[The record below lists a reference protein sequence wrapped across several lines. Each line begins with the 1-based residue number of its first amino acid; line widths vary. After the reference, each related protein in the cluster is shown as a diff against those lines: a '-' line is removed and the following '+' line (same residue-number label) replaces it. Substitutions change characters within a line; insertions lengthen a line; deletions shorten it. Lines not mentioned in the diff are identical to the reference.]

1 MAKILSKPKSN
12 ATSGERSF
20 YNRIKHY
27 FSEDNDVFLYFEPN
41 IDGLHPDFLLLSP
54 KYGVVIIEVKDYSS
68 KYIKNAAKTGK
79 WQYIDDD
86 NQVKAIS
93 NPFDQI
99 YQYWRVVKN
108 KVNFCKFPSN
118 LRIPIIRLIVFSQI
132 SRDSL
137 FAEEIK
143 NICPRKIHTCFEEEV
158 NWNKNFHDFI
168 SDIIPLNFR
177 LQKEHFQILR
187 ANIVPTCRLPT
198 VKQADLKKYYTK
210 EDQIKLLDREQEK
223 LARRLG
229 EGHRLIF
236 GVAGSGKTVLLI
248 ARARFLALRHSNWK
262 ILALCY
268 NRLLRDLFFHLLNPQ
283 DFDAD
288 ITINTFHGWAR
299 RYLLNANNEYSRLYN
314 EAEKKAKKEN
324 KLNDFFQ
331 TTVPKLFLEMLKNGE
346 KSEKIKYDAILIDE
360 AQDFEQ
366 DWFKPIVEVLNPKTN
381 SLLITCDGLQ
391 GIYERKNFS
400 WSSVG
405 IEARGRVRRF
415 EKSYRNPIEIGRI
428 AQETLPK
435 NLKDML
441 DKVDEYLSTK
451 EFMGTHGSVE
461 VMVSES
467 RTEEYRK
474 LIEKISRILKQP
486 QSVLMLFKY
495 NLMKRNFEHPLFD
508 LLQEKDIN
516 WKGLE
521 DYNYNSSGLLI
532 GTLHGTK
539 GLEFD
544 TIIIPEINSYESEKD
559 RQLLYVGMTRSKRK
573 LILSANK
580 SNQFISNLKKYE
592 TLS

>member
-27 FSEDNDVFLYFEPN
+27 FSEDNDVFIYFEPN

-54 KYGVVIIEVKDYSS
+54 KYGVIIIEVKDYSS
-68 KYIKNAAKTGK
+68 KYIKTAAKTGK
-79 WQYIDDD
+79 WQYIDDN

-118 LRIPIIRLIVFSQI
+118 VQIPIIRLIVFSQI
-132 SRDSL
+132 SHDSL
-137 FAEEIK
+137 FTEEIK
-143 NICPRKIHTCFEEEV
+143 NICPRKVHTCFEEEV
-158 NWNKNFHDFI
+158 NWNKNFHEFI

-177 LQKEHFQILR
+177 LRKKYFQILR

-198 VKQADLKKYYTK
+198 IKQADLTKYYTK

-248 ARARFLALRHSNWK
+248 ARARFLALRHPNWK
-262 ILALCY
+262 ILVLCY

-314 EAEKKAKKEN
+314 EAENTAKKET

-331 TTVPKLFLEMLKNGE
+331 TTVPKLLLEMLKNGGE
-346 KSEKIKYDAILIDE
+346 SERIKYDAILIDE

-366 DWFKPIVEVLNPKTN
+366 DWFRPIIEVLNPKTN

-400 WSSVG
+400 WASVG

-428 AQETLPK
+428 AQEILPK

-467 RTEEYRK
+467 RTEEYRA
-474 LIEKISRILKQP
+474 LIEKISRILKRP
-486 QSVLMLFKY
+486 QSILMLFKY
-495 NLMKRNFEHPLFD
+495 NLMKRNFDHPLFG

-521 DYNYNSSGLLI
+521 DYNYNSKGLLI

-580 SNQFISNLKKYE
+580 ANEFISNLKKYE
-592 TLS
+592 TLG